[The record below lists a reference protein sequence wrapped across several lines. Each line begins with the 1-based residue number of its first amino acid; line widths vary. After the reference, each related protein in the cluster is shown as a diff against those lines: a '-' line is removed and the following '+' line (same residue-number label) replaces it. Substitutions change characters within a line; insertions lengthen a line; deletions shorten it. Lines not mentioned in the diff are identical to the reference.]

1 MLSCYSSILER
12 VQAAA
17 KLAGRGAPVR
27 LVAVSKLQPAAAV
40 HAAFASGADHF
51 GENYVQELLE
61 KCNACPADIRWH
73 FIGQLQ
79 SNKARAL
86 VEGVP
91 NLWAVE
97 SVDSVKLALLLE
109 RAAAATGRGFAASVG
124 GAAAEAAAEAA
135 SAARGRLLVGEGG
148 GDGGGGDGNGSRGS
162 SGSEK
167 GDGASSLSGAAGAG
181 GAVGCGGG
189 GGGGGGGG
197 SSDACGGSHDGVGGG
212 SNDGVGGDGASSVGG
227 SGWGRGAAGAAR
239 APDPLRVYVQVNTS
253 GEEHKGG
260 VEPGHA
266 APLAAFVLQHCP
278 HLQLQGLMTI
288 GQLGVSSDVFF
299 RVLAAER
306 AAVCEAIAGGLRVSA
321 KGAVEA
327 ERGPPTAPP
336 ALELSMGMSN
346 DFELAIECG
355 SDNVR
360 VGSAIFGER
369 PAKGPR

>member
-1 MLSCYSSILER
+1 MLSCYNAIFER
-12 VQAAA
+12 VHSAA
-17 KLAGRGAPVR
+17 KLAGRSTPVR

-61 KCNACPADIRWH
+61 KCNQCPADIRWH

-97 SVDSVKLALLLE
+97 SVDSVKLAVLLE
-109 RAAAATGRGFAASVG
+109 RAAAATGRGFASSVG
-124 GAAAEAAAEAA
+124 GAAAAAAAEVA
-135 SAARGRLLVGEGG
+135 SAARSHSLV
-148 GDGGGGDGNGSRGS
+148 DSI
-162 SGSEK
+162 
-167 GDGASSLSGAAGAG
+167 
-181 GAVGCGGG
+181 GGG
-189 GGGGGGGG
+189 GGGSGSGSGSGGRGGGGSGGGGG
-197 SSDACGGSHDGVGGG
+197 SSDGASSGGEKGSGDYDGASSVSGAVLGGG
-212 SNDGVGGDGASSVGG
+212 GGNSLGGAGMGGGAFDDGASSVGG
-227 SGWGRGAAGAAR
+227 GWLGRVGGGGAR

-299 RVLAAER
+299 RVLADER
-306 AAVCEAIAGGLRVSA
+306 AAVRAAIAEGLRVSA
-321 KGAVEA
+321 KGDVEPG
-327 ERGPPTAPP
+327 RGPPVPPP

-346 DFELAIECG
+346 DFESAIEFG
-355 SDNVR
+355 ADSVR

-369 PAKGPR
+369 PAKGRA